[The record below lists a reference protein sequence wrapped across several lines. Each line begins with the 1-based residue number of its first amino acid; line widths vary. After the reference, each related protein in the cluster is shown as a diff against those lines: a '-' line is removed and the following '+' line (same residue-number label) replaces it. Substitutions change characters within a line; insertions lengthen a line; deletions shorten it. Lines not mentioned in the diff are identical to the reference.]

1 MYYASKHSEYGCDQ
15 DLMIKVFTKNEQFT
29 KNNFLDYHGYFQDN
43 VQTFPCNRVTDDQLS
58 TINISDEKKALFQIL
73 SNNKMNNWPGEPV
86 DCRGKTTIEILSL
99 VKNINLDNFIK
110 DYYRI

>member
-1 MYYASKHSEYGCDQ
+1 
-15 DLMIKVFTKNEQFT
+15 
-29 KNNFLDYHGYFQDN
+29 
-43 VQTFPCNRVTDDQLS
+43 
-58 TINISDEKKALFQIL
+58 
-73 SNNKMNNWPGEPV
+73 MNNWPGEPV